1 MKTFYVW
8 IIFLFLATTLTAQ
21 KITNYTTAS
30 TNGGLCDNEVNAIYI
45 YNSGSNYWA
54 WFATKKGYSMSI
66 VNCDWWVCTR
76 YGRVLKSIL
85 SDNNQYLID
94 NCINAMADDGIY
106 LWLGTN
112 GGVTKDALGG
122 GHNRDF
128 TMVDG
133 LIDNHVNAVAV
144 AARRIKWFGTN
155 NGVSMFNDAVVP
167 ATWTSYT
174 TADGLIDNHIN
185 AIAVD
190 GADTKWFGTNV
201 GVSALAGT
209 IWTSY
214 TTANGLVDNKINAIA
229 VDAAGNKWFATDN
242 GVSCY
247 NGSSWTTYTTAD
259 GLASNTVHSISIDAA
274 GNKWFGTTGG
284 ASKFNSTNNTWLT
297 YTTANGL
304 VNNDVHAIAF
314 HQDGSL
320 WFGTYGGVSKFNGYS
335 WINTTA
341 NGLPAYLIRQIQIDK
356 DNNKWISNYAGVTKF
371 DGVTWTTYTGA
382 NSNLTDVGLDNFVY
396 DAQGT
401 KWFPAKSGGIASFD
415 GTTWTIYS
423 NTSALGKNTG
433 AIAIDAQGNK
443 WLGQIG
449 GISMFDGTTWTSYPI
464 GGLETSFGVYKIA
477 IDAENI
483 KWVCTGRGIY
493 KFDGTTCSTFYSGS
507 YIYDVAID
515 QQDTKWFVV
524 GTNIYSYDNV
534 SWKFYQGAQYIP
546 NNSIYS
552 VSIDLLGN
560 KWFGGS
566 GGLTKFDGTTWKAYT
581 SAANGL
587 PNNCAYY
594 ISVDLDGVKWLG
606 YGGSYGG
613 IAKFDDRYVTLS
625 GTSVALT
632 ADASSTGSFGV
643 SSNTRWAVSGN
654 PAWLSLSTASGSA
667 NATIN
672 LTAAANPSTS
682 DRMATITV
690 TSSDQS
696 TQTVTVTQAGR
707 VIIPVP
713 NISIQGNAVTIA
725 NNDDSPSFSDYTN
738 FGSAEVTIGTA
749 TRAFTIQNSG
759 DGTLTFPAS
768 VISIAGANASDF
780 QISTYPSGDIASGAS
795 GSLVVTFTPTAE
807 GTRTATIAIAS
818 NDATQNPYRFS
829 VQGTG
834 VIPRDIVVSGVTV
847 PAAAN
852 GIYSFQG
859 ISNEFAYWK
868 NTVTGYYVYNK
879 SFLGNRSWN
888 IDADTDDTHV
898 AFFSNDHAEDPSP
911 VSVAFWPIDR
921 GSGNSGTP
929 VITYREPRIY
939 LVANSVEIQNNDITP
954 TTNDN
959 TDFGALDLNATPLHK
974 SFTIKNNGTL
984 PLILTGIAPYVQIT
998 GVNAG
1003 DFSVTVNPAVSIAAD
1018 GATNFEISFLPGGG
1032 GLRSA
1037 TVSIGSNA
1045 GNATLYSFKIQG
1057 TGLAPTVI
1065 STQAVDGIST
1075 VSATGHGTVV
1085 SVGYPLAAQHGL
1097 VWSTTPHPTID
1108 LSTKSEEGAV
1118 SSVLSFTNSITGL
1131 TPGTKHYIRAY
1142 ATNSSGTVYGDE
1154 LSFSTTVGLPAVP
1167 AAVTAAP
1174 GNAQAA
1180 VSFTVPTSDGG
1191 SAITG
1196 YTVKSSPGNLTAAGN
1211 TSPITMTGL
1220 TNGTSYS
1227 FTVTATNSAGTSV
1240 TSAPSNAVT
1249 PFGAPLATTIA
1260 ANAIT
1265 TSGGTLNGTINPNG
1279 ASTAVRFEYGL
1290 TPNYGAT
1297 VLADQSPFAGSEGV
1311 SVSKMITG
1319 LSPNTS
1325 YHYRVVG
1332 VNAAGTVAGSDQIFT
1347 TALHTAQ
1354 ENVVENGFS
1363 IYPNPATDGFTIN
1376 AGDQPA
1382 VVSVY
1387 DQSGNLLLTQQV
1399 VGKTYISISS
1409 LRPGVYVV
1417 KANGHSVKL
1426 VKK

>member
-8 IIFLFLATTLTAQ
+8 IIFLFLGTTLTAQ

-30 TNGGLCDNEVNAIYI
+30 TNGGLCDNEVNAISISNVNNHIRWWICTNRGLSTTLDNDFAITTKYGNL
-45 YNSGSNYWA
+45 NSQ
-54 WFATKKGYSMSI
+54 M
-66 VNCDWWVCTR
+66 
-76 YGRVLKSIL
+76 LP
-85 SDNNQYLID
+85 D
-94 NCINAMADDGIY
+94 NCINAITEDSKYKWLATSGGIAKY
-106 LWLGTN
+106 S
-112 GGVTKDALGG
+112 VGG
-122 GHNRDF
+122 GASAIY
-128 TMVDG
+128 TVADG
-133 LIDNHVNAVAV
+133 LIDNHVNA
-144 AARRIKWFGTN
+144 AATDANGNKWFGTSNGISKFDNTIWTSYTIADGLVDNHVNAIAIDKDGSKWFGTN
-155 NGVSMFNDAVVP
+155 SGISKFDGTTWITYTTTNGLVDNRINAISIDNNGNKWIATNSGVSKFDGT
-167 ATWTSYT
+167 TWTTYTSNNGLVNNTVRAVAIDTGNNPWFGTDGGVSKFNMTTGAWTNYT
-174 TADGLIDNHIN
+174 TADGLINNSVH
-185 AIAVD
+185 AITID
-190 GADTKWFGTNV
+190 SNNCKWFGTY
-201 GVSALAGT
+201 GGLSKFDGT
-209 IWTSY
+209 VWTKY
-214 TTANGLVDNKINAIA
+214 TANGLISDNTGAIIIVERNNIKWIGTSSGLAKFDGTRWTMYHGGNSGMLGNDVTSLAIEPNGNIWVGTVMCATMFDGIRWTTYTTTNGLVNNIIWSIFIDKHGNKWFGTSNGISKFDGASWTNYTTKNGLINNTVRTIVEDLQGNMWFGTDGGISRFSGTTWTSFNGGNIYKIVVDAQDNKWVATSGGVLKYDNVFWSRYIPVKNLPSNCVNSVAI
-229 VDAAGNKWFATDN
+229 DLQGNKWFATYGGGIAKFDDTN
-242 GVSCY
+242 WTIY
-247 NGSSWTTYTTAD
+247 NMIND
-259 GLASNTVHSISIDAA
+259 LASN
-274 GNKWFGTTGG
+274 
-284 ASKFNSTNNTWLT
+284 
-297 YTTANGL
+297 
-304 VNNDVHAIAF
+304 AI
-314 HQDGSL
+314 
-320 WFGTYGGVSKFNGYS
+320 
-335 WINTTA
+335 
-341 NGLPAYLIRQIQIDK
+341 
-356 DNNKWISNYAGVTKF
+356 
-371 DGVTWTTYTGA
+371 
-382 NSNLTDVGLDNFVY
+382 
-396 DAQGT
+396 
-401 KWFPAKSGGIASFD
+401 
-415 GTTWTIYS
+415 
-423 NTSALGKNTG
+423 
-433 AIAIDAQGNK
+433 
-443 WLGQIG
+443 
-449 GISMFDGTTWTSYPI
+449 
-464 GGLETSFGVYKIA
+464 
-477 IDAENI
+477 
-483 KWVCTGRGIY
+483 
-493 KFDGTTCSTFYSGS
+493 
-507 YIYDVAID
+507 
-515 QQDTKWFVV
+515 
-524 GTNIYSYDNV
+524 
-534 SWKFYQGAQYIP
+534 
-546 NNSIYS
+546 NSIYVDS
-552 VSIDLLGN
+552 V
-560 KWFGGS
+560 
-566 GGLTKFDGTTWKAYT
+566 
-581 SAANGL
+581 
-587 PNNCAYY
+587 
-594 ISVDLDGVKWLG
+594 GVKWFDYMG
-606 YGGSYGG
+606 FGSG
-613 IAKFDDRYVTLS
+613 ITKFDDRYVTLS
-625 GTSVALT
+625 GTSVALA

-643 SSNTRWAVSGN
+643 SSNTRWTVSGN

-667 NATIN
+667 NTTIN

-682 DRMATITV
+682 DRTAIITV

-696 TQTVTVTQAGR
+696 TQTVTITQAGR

-738 FGSAEVTIGTA
+738 FGSAEVTTGTA

-768 VISIAGANASDF
+768 AISITGANASDF
-780 QISTYPSGDIASGAS
+780 QISTSPSGDIASGAT
-795 GSLVVTFTPTAE
+795 GSFVVTFTPTAE

-818 NDATQNPYRFS
+818 NDATQNPYTFS

-834 VIPRDIVVSGVTV
+834 VIPRDIVVSGVTA

-959 TDFGALDLNATPLHK
+959 TDFGALDLNATSLHK

-984 PLILTGIAPYVQIT
+984 PLALTGTAPYVQIT

-1032 GLRSA
+1032 GLRTA

-1045 GNATLYSFKIQG
+1045 GNATLYSFNIQG
-1057 TGLAPTVI
+1057 TGLASTVI

-1075 VSATGHGTVV
+1075 FAATGHGTVV
-1085 SVGYPLAAQHGL
+1085 SVGYPLAVKHGL

-1131 TPGTKHYIRAY
+1131 TPGTKYYIRAY
-1142 ATNSSGTVYGDE
+1142 ATNASGTVYGDE
-1154 LSFSTTVGLPAVP
+1154 LSFSTTVALPAVP
-1167 AAVTAAP
+1167 AAVTAIP

-1180 VSFTVPTSDGG
+1180 VSFTVPTFDGG

-1196 YTVKSSPGNLTAAGN
+1196 YTVTSSPGNLTAAGN

-1240 TSAPSNAVT
+1240 TSAPSKAVT

-1265 TSGGTLNGTINPNG
+1265 TSGGTLNGTINANG

-1290 TPNYGAT
+1290 TPNYGTT

-1332 VNAAGTVAGSDQIFT
+1332 VNAAGTVAGSDQIFA

-1382 VVSVY
+1382 VLSVY

-1417 KANGHSVKL
+1417 KANGQSVKL
-1426 VKK
+1426 LKK

>member
-8 IIFLFLATTLTAQ
+8 IIFLFLGTTLTAQ

-76 YGRVLKSIL
+76 YVRRLESIL
-85 SDNNQYLID
+85 SDNDTYMIG
-94 NCINAMADDGIY
+94 NCINAMADDASH

-112 GGVTKDALGG
+112 GGVTQQGKGG
-122 GHNRDF
+122 GYYGSF
-128 TMVDG
+128 TTTDG
-133 LIDNHVNAVAV
+133 LVDNHVNAVAV
-144 AARRIKWFGTN
+144 DKKRIKWFGTN
-155 NGVSMFNDAVVP
+155 NGVSMFNNAVVP
-167 ATWTSYT
+167 NTWTSYT
-174 TADGLIDNHIN
+174 IADGLIDNHIN

-201 GVSALAGT
+201 GVSALDGT
-209 IWTSY
+209 TWTSY
-214 TTANGLVDNKINAIA
+214 TAANGLVDNKINAIA
-229 VDAAGNKWFATDN
+229 VDAAGNKWFATDK

-259 GLASNTVHSISIDAA
+259 GLANNTVHSISIDAV

-320 WFGTYGGVSKFNGYS
+320 WFGTCGGVSKFNGYS
-335 WINTTA
+335 WINSTA
-341 NGLPAYLIRQIQIDK
+341 DGLPAYSIQKIQIDK

-371 DGVTWTTYTGA
+371 DGVTWTTFTGA

-396 DAQGT
+396 DVQGI

-423 NTSALGKNTG
+423 NTTVLGKNTG

-443 WLGQIG
+443 WLGQRG

-464 GGLETSFGVYKIA
+464 VGLENSSGIYKIA

-483 KWVCTGRGIY
+483 KWLCTAKGLY
-493 KFDGTTCSTFYSGS
+493 KLEGSTLSLLFANTITSD
-507 YIYDVAID
+507 IAID
-515 QQDTKWFVV
+515 AQDTKWIACYSS
-524 GTNIYSYDNV
+524 GIRSYDNV
-534 SWKFYQGAQYIP
+534 SWKSYQTTQYIP
-546 NNSIYS
+546 TNMVNS

-560 KWFGGS
+560 KWFATNA
-566 GGLTKFDGTTWKAYT
+566 GLTKFDGATWKTYT
-581 SAANGL
+581 TVNGL
-587 PNNCAYY
+587 PSNYTRA
-594 ISVDLDGVKWLG
+594 ISVDLDGVKWVG

-625 GTSVALT
+625 GTNVALA
-632 ADASSTGSFGV
+632 ADANSTGSFGV
-643 SSNTRWAVSGN
+643 SSNTRWTVSGN

-672 LTAAANPSTS
+672 LTAAANPSAS
-682 DRMATITV
+682 DRTAIITV

-696 TQTVTVTQAGR
+696 TQTVTITQAGR
-707 VIIPVP
+707 VIIPAP

-738 FGSAEVTIGTA
+738 FGSAEITIGTA
-749 TRAFTIQNSG
+749 TRTFTIQNSG

-768 VISIAGANASDF
+768 AISIAGANASDF
-780 QISTYPSGDIASGAS
+780 QISTSPSGDIASGAS

-807 GTRTATIAIAS
+807 GTRMATIAIAS

-847 PAAAN
+847 PAATN

-984 PLILTGIAPYVQIT
+984 PLALMGTAPYVQIT
-998 GVNAG
+998 GANAG

-1032 GLRSA
+1032 GLRTA
-1037 TVSIGSNA
+1037 MVSIGSNA

-1085 SVGYPLAAQHGL
+1085 SVGYPLAVQHGL

-1131 TPGTKHYIRAY
+1131 TPGTKYYIRAY
-1142 ATNSSGTVYGDE
+1142 ATNASGTVYGDE
-1154 LSFSTTVGLPAVP
+1154 LSFSTTVALPAVP
-1167 AAVTAAP
+1167 AAVTAIP

-1180 VSFTVPTSDGG
+1180 VSFTVPTFDGG

-1196 YTVKSSPGNLTAAGN
+1196 YTVTSSPGNLTAAGN

-1249 PFGAPLATTIA
+1249 PFGAPLATTVA

-1290 TPNYGAT
+1290 TPNYGTT
-1297 VLADQSPFAGSEGV
+1297 VFADQSPLAGAEGV

-1387 DQSGNLLLTQQV
+1387 DQSGNLLLNQQV

-1409 LRPGVYVV
+1409 LRSGVYVV
-1417 KANGHSVKL
+1417 KTNGFVTKL
-1426 VKK
+1426 VKR